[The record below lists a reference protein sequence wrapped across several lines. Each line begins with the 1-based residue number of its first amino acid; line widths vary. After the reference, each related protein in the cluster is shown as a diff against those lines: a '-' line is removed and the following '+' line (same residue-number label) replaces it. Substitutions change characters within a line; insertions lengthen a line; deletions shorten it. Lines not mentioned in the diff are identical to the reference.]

1 MAALSIRVV
10 SELAPITT
18 QMNRFVKGVEHLYYA
33 KLFAMV
39 HPYSGN
45 PEPWRGWLRQGFSLT
60 VREPPPAG
68 AADRVTLSIHMDG
81 KAFDLEAK
89 GANSDAL
96 SELEALLKAIDTLR
110 VSLKGMD
117 DEARANALEAN
128 NQLRQEL
135 LTPLLESLNRAG
147 VGPEDVERFVG
158 AVRRGLIALTDDEI
172 SSVLFLR
179 N

>member
-10 SELAPITT
+10 GELAPITT

-33 KLFAMV
+33 KLFAKM

-45 PEPWRGWLRQGFSLT
+45 PEPWWGWLRQGFSLG

-68 AADRVTLSIHMDG
+68 VADRVTLSIHMDG

-89 GANSDAL
+89 GTNNEAL
-96 SELEALLKAIDTLR
+96 RELETLLKAIDMLR

-117 DEARANALEAN
+117 DEARANALETN
-128 NQLRQEL
+128 TQLRQEL
-135 LTPLLESLNRAG
+135 LTPLVESLTRAG
-147 VGPEDVERFVG
+147 IGH
-158 AVRRGLIALTDDEI
+158 
-172 SSVLFLR
+172 
-179 N
+179 